1 MTPEG
6 LLKREI
12 CDWLATQPCLFTLT
26 TNIQASRKMARSRY
40 NLKGW
45 PDITGTWKGGRM
57 FLIEVKTPTG
67 VLSDDQK
74 EVIQRARAMGAVA
87 FVARSVDDVKWGLAQ
102 A

>member
-1 MTPEG
+1 
-6 LLKREI
+6 
-12 CDWLATQPCLFTLT
+12 
-26 TNIQASRKMARSRY
+26 
-40 NLKGW
+40 
-45 PDITGTWKGGRM
+45 M